1 MTAFNSSQIPVAVD
15 TYEKLSAWC
24 ALVLNTVNPDLTTIE
39 GPGSPV
45 RTAQFGIFKIDQTSK
60 TNLFSRLSMEL
71 EDDFAYYDGPL
82 WHRVKEFSTTD
93 APSELTA

>member
-1 MTAFNSSQIPVAVD
+1 MTAFTKEQIPAEID
-15 TYEKLSAWC
+15 TYEKAAAWI

-39 GPGSPV
+39 GPGTAVAS
-45 RTAQFGIFKIDQTSK
+45 AQFGIFKIDQTSK

-82 WHRVKEFSTTD
+82 WQRVKEFSTTA